1 MIRPAGLAVLCLSL
15 LIATAPANA
24 TSMLSIEI
32 DGDELPSLAPVVE
45 LTAPGVVNISTTG
58 TVEVPD
64 NPLFNDPF
72 FRKFFGL
79 PEGPQQREAH
89 SVGSGVIIGAREGY
103 VITNNHVVAKADEI
117 IVTLKDGRQF
127 KAELVGTDPET
138 DIAVL
143 RIDPENLTALPLGNS
158 GGLKVGDF
166 VIAIGNPFGLGHTVT
181 SGIVSALGRSGLG
194 IEGYEDFIQTDA
206 SINPGNSGGALVNLR
221 GELIGIN
228 TAILGP
234 GGGNIG
240 IGFAIPIDMAEQ
252 VMAQLITYGEV
263 QRGQIGVNIQDL
275 DHDLAEAF
283 GVDIAQGAVV
293 TQVVPGSPA
302 ASAGLLPGDVIVGVD
317 GTSIRNAADLRN
329 KIGLRRV
336 GDRVDLTLVREGEE
350 ITLTAEVG
358 SPDDPLAS
366 APADDAA
373 PRLAG
378 AAFSE
383 IPPDSPMFGKVNGVL
398 VTEVA
403 PESVAWRAGLRVG
416 DVILSVNRQPVT
428 TPAELFDVALSGDDS
443 LLLNV
448 RRGNGALFILIR

>member
-1 MIRPAGLAVLCLSL
+1 MIRLVGLAALCFSL
-15 LIATAPANA
+15 LVTGVPAYA
-24 TSMLSIEI
+24 TSTLPLEI
-32 DGDELPSLAPVVE
+32 DGDELPSLAPMVE
-45 LTAPGVVNISTTG
+45 LTAPGVVNISTTS
-58 TVEVPD
+58 TVEVPA

-72 FRKFFGL
+72 FREFFGL

-89 SVGSGVIIGAREGY
+89 SVGSGVIIDAGEGY

-117 IVTLKDGRQF
+117 IVTLKDKRQF
-127 KAELVGTDPET
+127 RAELVGTDPET
-138 DIAVL
+138 DIAML

-158 GGLKVGDF
+158 GALRVGDF

-252 VMAQLITYGEV
+252 VIAQLIDYGEV

-283 GVDIAQGAVV
+283 GVDVAQGAVI

-302 ASAGLLPGDVIVGVD
+302 ATAGLQPGDVIVGVD
-317 GTSIRNAADLRN
+317 GKSIRDAADLRN

-336 GDRVDLTLVREGEE
+336 GDRVDLTLVREGEK
-350 ITLTAEVG
+350 IILTAEVG
-358 SPDDPLAS
+358 SPGEQLAS
-366 APADDAA
+366 APSDGAA

-383 IPPDSPMFGKVNGVL
+383 IPPDFPMFGKVKGVL
-398 VTEVA
+398 VTEVS
-403 PESVAWRAGLRVG
+403 PESVARRAGLRAG
-416 DVILSVNRQPVT
+416 DIILSVNRQPVT
-428 TPAELFDVALSGDDS
+428 TPAELFEVALSGDDS